1 MEARVLTLALLVTC
15 FASLGAKYRSEN
27 FEVTASTEEVAQAV
41 AEQAEESRKRLAV
54 EWLGEELKPWYYRCP
69 IHVKDGAMGAGGW
82 TKFTFV
88 PYQNEI
94 HVNSWDMKVQG
105 TIERILDSVI
115 PHEVTHTILATHFR
129 RPLPRWADEGAST
142 LAEHESE
149 RRRQLL
155 TLKQVLQTNQAIPL
169 RTLLDMTDYPSDMQK
184 VYTLYAQGYSLTDL
198 LVQQGGRG
206 KFLQFIQTA
215 YKRKN
220 WNEALRT
227 LYGYKDV
234 ADLEKRWKE
243 WVMAGSP
250 DLLAK
255 QTEKKPAAAERPL
268 ASRSARQ
275 TVRAQAPETED
286 PFLGPESISMDP
298 ATPAANPVTTTDEK
312 PRQYALNT
320 QTASD
325 APLVEGEE
333 TVSYGTADQP
343 PREMPEDDSWSL
355 ELMPALVTEAITR
368 SRADVEAIEAEEA
381 EPRGELR
388 RVQPRTTVEVRPSA
402 PRPRSPR
409 PRQSEFPQEFRW
421 PSSDP
426 PRLATK

>member
-15 FASLGAKYRSEN
+15 FASLGANYRSEN
-27 FEVTASTEEVAQAV
+27 FEVTASTEEVARAV

-94 HVNSWDMKVQG
+94 HVNSWNMKVQG
-105 TIERILDSVI
+105 TVERILDSVI

-149 RRRQLL
+149 RRRQLM
-155 TLKQVLQTNQAIPL
+155 TLKQVLQSNQAIPL
-169 RTLLDMTDYPSDMQK
+169 RTLLDMTDYPTDMQK

-206 KFLQFIQTA
+206 KFLQFLQTA

-220 WNEALRT
+220 WNEALKT

-234 ADLEKRWKE
+234 PDLERRWKE

-250 DLLAK
+250 DLLATK
-255 QTEKKPAAAERPL
+255 EKPAATGRSV
-268 ASRSARQ
+268 ASRSTRQQ
-275 TVRAQAPETED
+275 TVRAQAPENED

-298 ATPAANPVTTTDEK
+298 VPPVTAAQPGTDEK
-312 PRQYALNT
+312 PRLYALNT
-320 QTASD
+320 AAATD
-325 APLVEGEE
+325 APLVDDAE
-333 TVSYGTADQP
+333 TVSYGKEDQP
-343 PREMPEDDSWSL
+343 PREMPQDDVWEL
-355 ELMPALVTEAITR
+355 ELTPALVTEAVTR
-368 SRADVEAIEAEEA
+368 PRGAMDREEA
-381 EPRGELR
+381 DEPKGRLQ
-388 RVQPRTTVEVRPSA
+388 RVQPRATVGTPPPPARSP
-402 PRPRSPR
+402 SPR

-421 PSSDP
+421 PSSDA
-426 PRLATK
+426 PRSLATK